1 MKLPLSWLRDFV
13 ELPADWDARE
23 LARRLTAAGLE
34 VEGIAAAAGV
44 FSGVVVGRIIS
55 TQRHPQADKL
65 QVCQVVTGDTGDT
78 RGAGGTGGAGG
89 GAAAPLQIVCG
100 APNARPGLVSALAR
114 VGARLP
120 GDVTIKAATLRG
132 VSSQGMLCSARELG
146 LSDVA
151 DGIIELPDDA
161 PLGTGLRSYLDL
173 DDSILEVNV
182 TPNRGDAMSV
192 LGVARDVVALTGSAL
207 LTPARLRAVAAAT
220 AAATPAVSAH
230 ASAVA
235 SAAANADAVAVTLQP
250 LAGAPRLLAQPLY
263 DLDNTRATPL
273 WLRERLRRA
282 GLRPISPVVDVTNYV
297 MLELGQPM
305 HAYDRARLSGGL
317 AARRARAG
325 ERLRLLDGSE
335 IALDADALVIADDES
350 AVGLAGVMGGE
361 RSAISAGSID
371 IVFEAAWF
379 KPAAIAGRARR
390 YGLQTDASQRFERGV
405 DWRGQERALALATQ
419 LLLEIAGGRAGA
431 VTIAELPDELPRIAP
446 VRLRSR
452 QLQRL
457 LGAHVAPQDVE
468 GRLRALGMDVHADQ
482 ASSDHAEGLYP
493 DGRYPDSGDADDG
506 HPVWS
511 VTPPSWRFDIQ
522 IEPDLIEEV
531 VRIGGLDAIEERA
544 PMMAV
549 VPRML
554 ASAEV
559 AEGVVMRTLAARGYQ
574 EVITYGFVDPTLQR
588 QLFALVPEGM
598 PPAVEVANPIA
609 ADLAVMRS
617 SLLPGLI
624 GVARENLRRQQQRVR
639 IFEIANRFIVE
650 QSAAGAGA
658 AAGAAAGAE
667 AHFGTVRE
675 QKTLAG
681 LALGSRLPEQW
692 SSPATSADF
701 YDVRG
706 DLGALFALGGG
717 LAQFAFEPIAA
728 GYLHPGRAARIVR
741 DGSPMGVVGE
751 LHPGLVNALGLTYAP
766 LLFEFDYSTAFRANL
781 AQFREISRF
790 PQIRR
795 DISFTVPIDVAFA
808 TLSERV
814 SVAAGSLL
822 KQLSAFDVY
831 QGKGVETGRKSI
843 ALGLILQD
851 FSRTLTDDEADRV
864 VQAVLQDLGSNLDAR
879 IRE

>member
-13 ELPADWDARE
+13 ELQADWDARE
-23 LARRLTAAGLE
+23 LARKLTAAGLE
-34 VEGIAAAAGV
+34 VESIAAAAGA

-65 QVCQVVTGDTGDT
+65 QVCQVVTGDTG
-78 RGAGGTGGAGG
+78 GSGGAGG
-89 GAAAPLQIVCG
+89 ADGSAAAPLQIVCG

-120 GDVTIKAATLRG
+120 GEVTIKAATLRG

-146 LSDVA
+146 LSDAA

-161 PLGTGLRSYLDL
+161 PLGTDLRSYLDL

-207 LTPARLRAVAAAT
+207 LTPARLRALASRSVAGT
-220 AAATPAVSAH
+220 AAGTAAGDAR
-230 ASAVA
+230 
-235 SAAANADAVAVTLQP
+235 AAANTGAVAVTLQP
-250 LAGAPRLLAQPLY
+250 MAGAPRLLAQALVGI
-263 DLDNTRATPL
+263 DSTRATPL

-282 GLRPISPVVDVTNYV
+282 GLRSIGPVVDVTNYV

-317 AARRARAG
+317 AARGARAG
-325 ERLRLLDGSE
+325 ERLRLLDGTE

-350 AVGLAGVMGGE
+350 AVGLAGIMGGE
-361 RSAISAGSID
+361 RTAISAGSTD
-371 IVFEAAWF
+371 VVFEAAWF

-419 LLLEIAGGRAGA
+419 LLLDIAGGRAGA
-431 VTIAELPDELPRIAP
+431 LTIAELPDELPRITP
-446 VRLRSR
+446 VPLRSR

-457 LGAHVAPQDVE
+457 LGLHVAPQEVE
-468 GRLRALGMDVHADQ
+468 RRLRALGMDVHAGQ
-482 ASSDHAEGLYP
+482 AA
-493 DGRYPDSGDADDG
+493 GRRPGNGESA
-506 HPVWS
+506 WS

-531 VRIGGLDAIEERA
+531 VRIGGLDAIEERP
-544 PMMAV
+544 PMMAAM
-549 VPRML
+549 PRMP
-554 ASAEV
+554 ASSEV
-559 AEGVVMRTLAARGYQ
+559 GEQVVMRTLAARGYQ
-574 EVITYGFVDPTLQR
+574 EVITYGFVDPSLQQ
-588 QLFALVPEGM
+588 QLFAMLPGGV
-598 PPAVEVANPIA
+598 PPAIDIANPIA
-609 ADLAVMRS
+609 ADLSVMRS

-624 GVARENLRRQQQRVR
+624 AVARENLRRQQQRVR
-639 IFEIANRFIVE
+639 IFEIANRFIIE
-650 QSAAGAGA
+650 PSLAGG
-658 AAGAAAGAE
+658 
-667 AHFGTVRE
+667 VRE
-675 QKTLAG
+675 QKMLAG

-692 SSPATSADF
+692 GSPATPVDF
-701 YDVRG
+701 YDVSG
-706 DLGALFALGGG
+706 DLSALFALGGG

-741 DGSPMGVVGE
+741 DGLPLGVVGE
-751 LHPGLVNALGLTYAP
+751 LHPSLVSALDFTVAP
-766 LLFEFDYSTAFRANL
+766 LLFEFDYSAAFRANL

-795 DISFTVPIDVAFA
+795 DISFTVPMDVAFA

-843 ALGLILQD
+843 ALGLILQH

>member
-1 MKLPLSWLRDFV
+1 LKLPLSWLRDFV
-13 ELPADWDARE
+13 ELPAEWDARE
-23 LARRLTAAGLE
+23 LARKLTAAGLE
-34 VEGIAAAAGV
+34 VESIAAAAGA
-44 FSGVVVGRIIS
+44 FSGVVVGRIIR

-65 QVCQVVTGDTGDT
+65 QVCQVVTGDT
-78 RGAGGTGGAGG
+78 AGSGGAGG
-89 GAAAPLQIVCG
+89 ADGSAAAPLQIVCG

-120 GDVTIKAATLRG
+120 GEVTIKAATLRG

-146 LSDVA
+146 LSDAA
-151 DGIIELPDDA
+151 DGILELPDDA
-161 PLGTGLRSYLDL
+161 PLGTDLRSYLDL

-192 LGVARDVVALTGSAL
+192 LGVARDVVALAGSAL
-207 LTPARLRAVAAAT
+207 LTPARLRALASRSVAGT
-220 AAATPAVSAH
+220 AAGTAAGDAP
-230 ASAVA
+230 
-235 SAAANADAVAVTLQP
+235 AAANADAVAVAVTLQP
-250 LAGAPRLLAQPLY
+250 MAGASRLLAQALVGI
-263 DLDNTRATPL
+263 DNTRATPL

-282 GLRPISPVVDVTNYV
+282 GLRSISPVVDVTNYV

-317 AARRARAG
+317 AARGARAG
-325 ERLRLLDGSE
+325 ERLRLLDGTQ

-350 AVGLAGVMGGE
+350 AVGLAGIMGGE
-361 RSAISAGSID
+361 RTAISAGSTD

-419 LLLEIAGGRAGA
+419 LLLDIAGGRAGA
-431 VTIAELPDELPRIAP
+431 VTIAELPAELPRITP
-446 VRLRSR
+446 VPLRSR
-452 QLQRL
+452 RLQRL
-457 LGAHVAPQDVE
+457 LGLHVAPQEVE
-468 GRLRALGMDVHADQ
+468 RRLRALGMDVHA
-482 ASSDHAEGLYP
+482 HAEQAQ
-493 DGRYPDSGDADDG
+493 SGNPESGESA
-506 HPVWS
+506 WS

-531 VRIGGLDAIEERA
+531 VRIGGLDAIEERP
-544 PMMAV
+544 PMMAAM
-549 VPRML
+549 PRML
-554 ASAEV
+554 ASSEV
-559 AEGVVMRTLAARGYQ
+559 GEQVVMRTLAARGYQ
-574 EVITYGFVDPTLQR
+574 EVITYGFVDPLLQQ
-588 QLFALVPEGM
+588 QLFAMLPGGV
-598 PPAVEVANPIA
+598 PPAIEIANPIA
-609 ADLAVMRS
+609 ADLSVMRS

-624 GVARENLRRQQQRVR
+624 AVARENLRRQQQRVR

-650 QSAAGAGA
+650 PSLAGG
-658 AAGAAAGAE
+658 
-667 AHFGTVRE
+667 VRE
-675 QKTLAG
+675 QKMLAG

-692 SSPATSADF
+692 GSPATPVDF
-701 YDVRG
+701 YDVSG
-706 DLGALFALGGG
+706 DLSALFALGGG

-741 DGSPMGVVGE
+741 DGLPVGVVGE
-751 LHPGLVNALGLTYAP
+751 LHPSLVSALDFTVAP
-766 LLFEFDYSTAFRANL
+766 LLFEFDYSAAFRANL

-795 DISFTVPIDVAFA
+795 DISFTVPMDVAFA

-843 ALGLILQD
+843 ALGLILQH